1 MPMRLGT
8 ISLAFGLVCTAAAV
22 ALAGEPSFTVRC
34 KHADGPK
41 LLPKFGTYYFFLVE
55 SQVKGYGCSIAGR
68 PCAIT
73 KRTPTTISFVTPG
86 DDPDKMTIDLRNGMI
101 EHVTA
106 AGEHATFA
114 CRQVQ

>member
-1 MPMRLGT
+1 MRFGT
-8 ISLAFGLVCTAAAV
+8 TSLVFGLVCAAAAV

-34 KHADGPK
+34 KHADGAR

-73 KRTPTTISFVTPG
+73 KRTATTISFVTPG

-101 EHVTA
+101 EHVTTS
-106 AGEHATFA
+106 GERATFA